1 MQRHIPKNCRTG
13 GDRMNVDLLAPES
26 APSSVEALV
35 DSPPA
40 TSEPF
45 SQARRATLASLSNL
59 ILRDPVLRGDAAS
72 VALAYWLRRSNVD
85 RLNEAF
91 ERRLALDP
99 NLVHVP
105 AGRIFHV
112 APGNVDTVFV
122 YSWALAY
129 LCGNQN
135 IVRVSGQ
142 PRDVLRRLL
151 ALLSRLMQD
160 DPELAG
166 GNRFIT
172 YEHDEA
178 ISAVLSRWAN
188 HRVLWGG
195 DETVSRLRALPLSP
209 HSSERAFGSKYSW
222 SVVSAPAYLA
232 AEVPVTEKLAEGFFN
247 DIFWFDQ
254 MACSSPHMLVWTG
267 SREEMGAAIDRFHA
281 ALEAEIRH
289 RNYRGT
295 PSSATHRLS
304 YVFDLACEADLEADL
319 RQKEFLGVCMGEHEP
334 VRKEICGGGLL
345 THVRVRSLLE
355 AAALAAEDCQTVTQ
369 FGFSAEELREFATQ
383 AGAKGIDRIV
393 PVGQALAF
401 EPNWDGFDLIGDF
414 LRRVTMRVS

>member
-1 MQRHIPKNCRTG
+1 
-13 GDRMNVDLLAPES
+13 MNVVLLAPAG
-26 APSSVEALV
+26 APSSVEALIAC
-35 DSPPA
+35 PPA
-40 TSEPF
+40 TSKPF
-45 SQARRATLASLSNL
+45 SHVRRATLASLSSL
-59 ILRDPVLRGDAAS
+59 ILRDPVLRADAAS
-72 VALAYWLRRSNVD
+72 IALAYWLRRSNVD

-99 NLVHVP
+99 DLVHVP
-105 AGRIFHV
+105 VGRIFHV

-142 PRDVLRRLL
+142 HSDVLCRLL
-151 ALLSRLMQD
+151 ALLSCLMQD
-160 DPELAG
+160 DAELAA

-178 ISAVLSRWAN
+178 VSTGLSRWAN

-222 SVVSAPAYLA
+222 SVVSVPAYLA
-232 AEVPVTEKLAEGFFN
+232 AEVPITEKLAEGFFN

-267 SREEMGAAIDRFHA
+267 SREEFSAAIDRFHA
-281 ALEAEIRH
+281 TLAAEIQR
-289 RNYRGT
+289 RNYQGM

-304 YVFDLACEADLEADL
+304 YVFDLACEANLEADL
-319 RQKEFLGVCMGEHEP
+319 RQKEFLGVRMGEHEP
-334 VRKEICGGGLL
+334 VRKEICGGGLF

-369 FGFSAEELREFATQ
+369 FGFPAEELREFATQ

-393 PVGQALAF
+393 PIGQALAF
-401 EPNWDGFDLIGDF
+401 DPNWDGFDLIGDF
-414 LRRVTMRVS
+414 LRRVTVRV

>member
-1 MQRHIPKNCRTG
+1 MQRHIPTTCPTG
-13 GDRMNVDLLAPES
+13 GKRMNVVLLAPEG
-26 APSSVEALV
+26 APLSVDALIAW
-35 DSPPA
+35 PPIA
-40 TSEPF
+40 SEPF
-45 SQARRATLASLSNL
+45 SQVRRATLGRLSSL
-59 ILRDPVLRGDAAS
+59 ILRDPLLRGDAAS

-91 ERRLALDP
+91 ERRRALVPD
-99 NLVHVP
+99 LVHVP
-105 AGRIFHV
+105 AGRVFHV

-142 PRDVLRRLL
+142 RSDVLRGLL

-160 DPELAG
+160 DTELAA

-178 ISAVLSRWAN
+178 ISAALSRWAN

-222 SVVSAPAYLA
+222 SVVSAPAYLT
-232 AEVPVTEKLAEGFFN
+232 AEAQITEKLAEGFFN

-254 MACSSPHMLVWTG
+254 MACSSPHMLVWVG
-267 SREEMGAAIDRFHA
+267 SREETSAAIDRFHA
-281 ALEAEIRH
+281 ALGAEIQR
-289 RNYRGT
+289 RNYHGM
-295 PSSATHRLS
+295 PSSAIHRLN

-319 RQKEFLGVCMGEHEP
+319 RQKEFLGVRMGEHEP
-334 VRKEICGGGLL
+334 IRKEICGAGLF
-345 THVRVRSLLE
+345 THVRVCSLRE
-355 AAALAAEDCQTVTQ
+355 VAALAAEDGQTVTQ
-369 FGFSAEELREFATQ
+369 SVSPLKNCGNSRSRWAPKASTGSCRSARLSRSTPTGMAS
-383 AGAKGIDRIV
+383 I
-393 PVGQALAF
+393 
-401 EPNWDGFDLIGDF
+401 
-414 LRRVTMRVS
+414 